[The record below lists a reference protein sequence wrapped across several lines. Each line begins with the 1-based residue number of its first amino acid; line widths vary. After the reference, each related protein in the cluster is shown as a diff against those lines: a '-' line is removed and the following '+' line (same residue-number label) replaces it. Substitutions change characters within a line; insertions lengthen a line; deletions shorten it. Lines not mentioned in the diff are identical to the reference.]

1 MENQFNLIE
10 ALMGKPVRT
19 KCGKKVTQLTIF
31 KTNDK
36 GCLVGDV
43 RGELRKFTIDG
54 KSFASDCKYLV
65 MANPTNNKKEL

>member
-1 MENQFNLIE
+1 MINQFNLIE

-36 GCLVGDV
+36 NCLVGDV
-43 RGELRKFTIDG
+43 HGELSKFRIDG
-54 KSFASDCKYLV
+54 KSFGENCKDLV
-65 MANPTNNKKEL
+65 MGYPTKKKKEL